1 MCVSVAWNGPFI
13 RVTFE
18 FNWRKMLNS
27 RLLNP
32 SPDQNCL
39 WHSRKRTASLSFYA
53 CANSRAHLNM
63 QCGLSLPVPLCARI
77 RLSSAVIPVSDGTQW
92 QWVSNPS
99 GGLRPNT
106 KIPTSST
113 PIMVHLIPLCD
124 TVTCRNNCLSIYS
137 QLCVVH
143 YGRWFLVGVKF
154 YNIQFSQHCSY
165 RFCSGQV
172 GRI

>member
-53 CANSRAHLNM
+53 CANSRAHPNM
-63 QCGLSLPVPLCARI
+63 QCGLSHCVQECVMAPDDSGYQISNVPPKRFL
-77 RLSSAVIPVSDGTQW
+77 TT
-92 QWVSNPS
+92 
-99 GGLRPNT
+99 NT

-113 PIMVHLIPLCD
+113 PIMVHLIHTNQKTSNASLKYKYVMASCLCLPISGH
-124 TVTCRNNCLSIYS
+124 VTDWWRKGWKRVNFSNSLSGWRVYLFIW
-137 QLCVVH
+137 L
-143 YGRWFLVGVKF
+143 G
-154 YNIQFSQHCSY
+154 
-165 RFCSGQV
+165 
-172 GRI
+172 